1 MKKRK
6 PNGNDILRKLASLDI
21 RTNRADPQYMT
32 EYKKRRRRI
41 EKRDDPIIKQ
51 LEDEAERFWKKM
63 ETIFDF
69 HRTGPR
75 R

>member
-1 MKKRK
+1 MKKK
-6 PNGNDILRKLASLDI
+6 VNGNDILRKLASLDI
-21 RTNRADPQYMT
+21 RIPRDNPNYMN

-41 EKRDDPIIKQ
+41 EKRDDPLIKQ

>member
-1 MKKRK
+1 MTKRK

-21 RTNRADPQYMT
+21 RVKRDNPEYMT

-41 EKRDDPIIKQ
+41 EKRNDPIIKQ
-51 LEDEAERFWKKM
+51 LEDEAEKLWRNLEEQFN
-63 ETIFDF
+63 FR
-69 HRTGPR
+69 RTGPR

>member
-1 MKKRK
+1 MTKRE

-21 RTNRADPQYMT
+21 RIPRDSPHYMN

-41 EKRDDPIIKQ
+41 EKRDDPLIKQ